1 MIEKTTIDKLM
12 IKPLIFI
19 LGVLSFLFSSTA
31 IVSNQSFLFCL
42 KSDVSPLVINR
53 SNELISV
60 DLEELNIFIQNE
72 EILNLEEWI
81 PGATEMDKDGDIYLN
96 RIYRVFVQEG
106 RSNDISMLIGKLD
119 RMNHRSKNQLVH
131 N

>member
-60 DLEELNIFIQNE
+60 DL
-72 EILNLEEWI
+72 
-81 PGATEMDKDGDIYLN
+81 
-96 RIYRVFVQEG
+96 
-106 RSNDISMLIGKLD
+106 
-119 RMNHRSKNQLVH
+119 
-131 N
+131 